1 MINEDKKNNIS
12 KNGAPP
18 ELNRGFGFRVAMT
31 IVFFILA
38 VVYILWLIKML

>member
-1 MINEDKKNNIS
+1 MSTDSNNGINGNNV
-12 KNGAPP
+12 PP

-31 IVFFILA
+31 VVFFILA